1 MRHMEQLGEVFSE
14 YEDQIY
20 IVQGVLV
27 GNWAEMHSSRYLT
40 RENYLKLVWK
50 MDNAYILSE
59 SGA

>member
-1 MRHMEQLGEVFSE
+1 MFSE

-27 GNWAEMHSSRYLT
+27 GCWAEMHSSRYLT